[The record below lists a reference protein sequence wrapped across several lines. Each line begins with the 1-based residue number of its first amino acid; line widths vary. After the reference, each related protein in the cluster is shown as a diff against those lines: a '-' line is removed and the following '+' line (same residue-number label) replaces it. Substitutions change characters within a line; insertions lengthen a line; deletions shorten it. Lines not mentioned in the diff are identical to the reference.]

1 MVSKILLTNLERGT
15 IMVQNRDLLSLEIMC
30 KRSLECLENLD
41 KENNIDEFAIFEGI
55 EELIVYINKDIGT
68 ENGCLEIANFIV
80 NLEQKHGCV
89 PEIMTKAFFVSK
101 EVKECLEQEGDKSKV
116 EEEFL
121 ISDLSMSFNLTL
133 VILTSE
139 LATLIINNY
148 HKTDDNDVKYL
159 ENRNKLKKLYRYF
172 VQ

>member
-15 IMVQNRDLLSLEIMC
+15 TMVQNRDLLSLEIMC

-41 KENNIDEFAIFEGI
+41 KENNIYEFAIFEGI
-55 EELIVYINKDIGT
+55 EELIVYINKDRGT
-68 ENGCLEIANFIV
+68 ENGCLKIANFIV

-148 HKTDDNDVKYL
+148 HKTDDNDLKYI

>member
-15 IMVQNRDLLSLEIMC
+15 TMVQNRDLLSLETMC

-41 KENNIDEFAIFEGI
+41 KENNFDEFAIFEGI
-55 EELIVYINKDIGT
+55 EELIVYINKDRGT

-101 EVKECLEQEGDKSKV
+101 EVKECLEQEGNKSKV

-121 ISDLSMSFNLTL
+121 ISDLSMSFNLTM
-133 VILTSE
+133 VILISE

-148 HKTDDNDVKYL
+148 YKIDDNDVKYI
-159 ENRNKLKKLYRYF
+159 ENRNKLKKLYHYF

>member
-1 MVSKILLTNLERGT
+1 
-15 IMVQNRDLLSLEIMC
+15 MVQNRDLLSLETMC

-41 KENNIDEFAIFEGI
+41 KENNIYEFAIFEGI
-55 EELIVYINKDIGT
+55 EELIVYINKDRGT
-68 ENGCLEIANFIV
+68 ENGCLKIANFIV

-148 HKTDDNDVKYL
+148 HKTDDNDLKYI

>member
-1 MVSKILLTNLERGT
+1 
-15 IMVQNRDLLSLEIMC
+15 MVQNRDLLSLEIMC

-41 KENNIDEFAIFEGI
+41 KENNIYEFAIFEGI
-55 EELIVYINKDIGT
+55 EELIVYINKDRGT
-68 ENGCLEIANFIV
+68 ENGCLKIANFIV

>member
-1 MVSKILLTNLERGT
+1 
-15 IMVQNRDLLSLEIMC
+15 MVQNRDLLSLETMC

-41 KENNIDEFAIFEGI
+41 KENNIYEFAIFEGI
-55 EELIVYINKDIGT
+55 EELIVYINKDRGT
-68 ENGCLEIANFIV
+68 ENGCLKIANFIV

-133 VILTSE
+133 DILTSE

-148 HKTDDNDVKYL
+148 HKTDDNDLKYI
-159 ENRNKLKKLYRYF
+159 ENRNKLKKLYHYF

>member
-1 MVSKILLTNLERGT
+1 
-15 IMVQNRDLLSLEIMC
+15 
-30 KRSLECLENLD
+30 
-41 KENNIDEFAIFEGI
+41 
-55 EELIVYINKDIGT
+55 
-68 ENGCLEIANFIV
+68 
-80 NLEQKHGCV
+80 
-89 PEIMTKAFFVSK
+89 MTKAFFVSK
-101 EVKECLEQEGDKSKV
+101 EVKECLEEGDKSKV

-121 ISDLSMSFNLTL
+121 ISDLSMSFNLTM

>member
-1 MVSKILLTNLERGT
+1 
-15 IMVQNRDLLSLEIMC
+15 MVQNRDLLSLETMC

-55 EELIVYINKDIGT
+55 EELIVYINKDRDT

-101 EVKECLEQEGDKSKV
+101 EVKECLEEGDKSKV

-159 ENRNKLKKLYRYF
+159 ENRNKLDALSHYYTS
-172 VQ
+172 

>member
-15 IMVQNRDLLSLEIMC
+15 TMVQNRDLLSLETMC

-41 KENNIDEFAIFEGI
+41 KENNFDEFAIFEGI
-55 EELIVYINKDIGT
+55 EELIVYINKDRGT

-80 NLEQKHGCV
+80 NLEQKH
-89 PEIMTKAFFVSK
+89 VSK
-101 EVKECLEQEGDKSKV
+101 EVKECLEQEGNKSKV
-116 EEEFL
+116 EEFL
-121 ISDLSMSFNLTL
+121 ISDLSMSFNLTM
-133 VILTSE
+133 VILTLE
-139 LATLIINNY
+139 LATLINNNY
-148 HKTDDNDVKYL
+148 YKTDDNYVKYVKYI

>member
-1 MVSKILLTNLERGT
+1 
-15 IMVQNRDLLSLEIMC
+15 MVQNRDLLSLEIMC

-41 KENNIDEFAIFEGI
+41 KENNIYEFAIFEGI
-55 EELIVYINKDIGT
+55 EELIVYINKDRGT
-68 ENGCLEIANFIV
+68 ENGCLKIANFIV

-148 HKTDDNDVKYL
+148 HKTDDNDLKYI
-159 ENRNKLKKLYRYF
+159 ENRNKLKKLYHYF

>member
-1 MVSKILLTNLERGT
+1 
-15 IMVQNRDLLSLEIMC
+15 MVQNRDLLSLETMC

-41 KENNIDEFAIFEGI
+41 KENDFDEFAIFEGI
-55 EELIVYINKDIGT
+55 EELIVYINKDSGT
-68 ENGCLEIANFIV
+68 EKGCLEIANFIV
-80 NLEQKHGCV
+80 NLEQKQGCV

-121 ISDLSMSFNLTL
+121 ISDLNMSFNLTM
-133 VILTSE
+133 VILSSE

-148 HKTDDNDVKYL
+148 HKTDDNDLKYL
-159 ENRNKLKKLYRYF
+159 ENRNKLKKLYSYF

>member
-15 IMVQNRDLLSLEIMC
+15 TMVQNRDLLSLEIMC

-41 KENNIDEFAIFEGI
+41 KENNIYEFAIFEGI
-55 EELIVYINKDIGT
+55 EELIVYINKDRGT
-68 ENGCLEIANFIV
+68 ENGCLKIANFIV

-148 HKTDDNDVKYL
+148 HKTEDNDLKYI

>member
-1 MVSKILLTNLERGT
+1 
-15 IMVQNRDLLSLEIMC
+15 MVQNRDLLSLEIMC

-41 KENNIDEFAIFEGI
+41 KENNIYEFAIFEGI
-55 EELIVYINKDIGT
+55 EELIVYINKDRGT
-68 ENGCLEIANFIV
+68 ENGCLKIANFIV

-139 LATLIINNY
+139 LAILIINNY
-148 HKTDDNDVKYL
+148 HKTDDNDLKYI

>member
-1 MVSKILLTNLERGT
+1 
-15 IMVQNRDLLSLEIMC
+15 MVQNRDLLSLEIMC

-41 KENNIDEFAIFEGI
+41 KENNIYEFAIFEGI
-55 EELIVYINKDIGT
+55 EELIVYINKDRGT
-68 ENGCLEIANFIV
+68 ENGCLKIANFIV

-148 HKTDDNDVKYL
+148 HKTDDNDLKYI